1 MKVVKVA
8 KVAVAISLILLLGA
22 TGYVWYGLR
31 DAPGRDAIGTPGRA
45 PSGAAQI
52 AYYTNGPVQ
61 GASVVLI
68 PSYSRPASD
77 FNELVVALNSAGMRT
92 IAIQPRGIG
101 TSTLPLA
108 DVTYHTFAD
117 DLIAVLDA
125 VGVTAPVHVIGHAY
139 GNRVARTVASDHPGR
154 IGKLV
159 LLAAGG
165 ARPTPPET
173 SASISKALFR
183 WASDEDRRRAV
194 HHAFFAERSDV
205 AESWIRGW
213 HPLAGIAQARAMTQT
228 PAEEWEAGGRAP
240 ILVLEPAE
248 DAAAAG
254 GGELL
259 REAHPERVRVIMI
272 EGAGHALLPER
283 PELVARE
290 VIRFLGGPS

>member
-1 MKVVKVA
+1 MKVA
-8 KVAVAISLILLLGA
+8 KIAVAVSVILLLGA
-22 TGYVWYGLR
+22 AGFVGYGLR

-45 PSGAAQI
+45 QSGAAEI
-52 AYYTNGPVQ
+52 TFYTNGPVQ
-61 GASVVLI
+61 GVSVVLI

-92 IAIQPRGIG
+92 IAVQPRGIG
-101 TSTLPLA
+101 ASTLPFR
-108 DVTYHTFAD
+108 DVTYHTFAND
-117 DLIAVLDA
+117 VIAVLDA

-139 GNRVARTVASDHPGR
+139 GNRVARTVASDHPDRVGR
-154 IGKLV
+154 LV

-173 SASISKALFR
+173 SASITKALFR
-183 WASDEDRRRAV
+183 WASEEERRQAV
-194 HHAFFAERSDV
+194 HHAFFAKGSDV
-205 AESWIRGW
+205 PESWMRGW
-213 HPLAGIAQARAMTQT
+213 HPLAGIAQARAMAQT
-228 PAEEWEAGGRAP
+228 PLAEWTAGGRAP

-259 REAHPERVRVIMI
+259 REAHPERVRVVMV

-283 PELVARE
+283 PEFVARE
-290 VIRFLGGPS
+290 VIRFLVGSS